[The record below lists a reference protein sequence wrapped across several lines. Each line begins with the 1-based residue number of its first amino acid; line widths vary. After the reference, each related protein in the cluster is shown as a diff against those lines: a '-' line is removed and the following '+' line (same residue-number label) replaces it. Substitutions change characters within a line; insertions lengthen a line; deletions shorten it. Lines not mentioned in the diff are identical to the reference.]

1 LTIFPAADAAE
12 AFRFMQHSN
21 QTGKVVLDLSDI
33 PCGAP
38 ARRTAA
44 PTEPLISPQGTYLV
58 SGGWSGFGLETA
70 RWLVAQG
77 ARSLAVLGRRGASD
91 DEARKFVDECHA
103 TGVSLLADPCDVTNE
118 QSLTAVLEKIRHKR
132 PPLRGVFHAATVIDD
147 ALIMNLDP
155 AKAESVLAPKLTG
168 ASLLD
173 RLTRQDALDHFVLYS
188 SATTFFGNPG
198 QAAYVAANMALEE
211 LAAKRRREGLS
222 ATCIS
227 WGPIGDTGY
236 LSRHEQIK
244 ESLAART
251 GGQPLESRDAL
262 RFLGMALSDGT
273 SQIAWMDLDWGALAR
288 FLPSADNP
296 RFHMLRHL
304 RRGSGAGGD
313 GATDLRRELERMDQA
328 ELLETLKGLLK
339 EEVGSILRVAPDKL
353 DENRSLLEVGMD
365 SLMGVELMTSLETNL
380 GVTIPIMALSE
391 GPTISRLAERLAHV
405 IRPPE
410 NAEETAESSP
420 LADHARQLA
429 AQHAADLSIAEITE
443 LVADVES
450 RNNS

>member
-1 LTIFPAADAAE
+1 
-12 AFRFMQHSN
+12 
-21 QTGKVVLDLSDI
+21 
-33 PCGAP
+33 
-38 ARRTAA
+38 
-44 PTEPLISPQGTYLV
+44 
-58 SGGWSGFGLETA
+58 
-70 RWLVAQG
+70 
-77 ARSLAVLGRRGASD
+77 
-91 DEARKFVDECHA
+91 
-103 TGVSLLADPCDVTNE
+103 
-118 QSLTAVLEKIRHKR
+118 
-132 PPLRGVFHAATVIDD
+132 
-147 ALIMNLDP
+147 
-155 AKAESVLAPKLTG
+155 
-168 ASLLD
+168 
-173 RLTRQDALDHFVLYS
+173 LDHFVLYS

-244 ESLAART
+244 ETLAART

-273 SQIAWMDLDWGALAR
+273 SQVAWMDLDWGALAR

-304 RRGSGAGGD
+304 RGSGAGGD
-313 GATDLRRELERMDQA
+313 GATDLRRELERMDPA

-391 GPTISRLAERLAHV
+391 GPTIFRLGERLAHV

-429 AQHAADLSIAEITE
+429 AQHAAELSSSEITE
-443 LVADVES
+443 LVADVEG